1 MFSNSSGS
9 VRRPEYFIVYW
20 KAFFEFSPSEPVEA
34 SMFCSASTA
43 VMSEGMSLYWAMTS
57 GLSQIRIE

>member
-1 MFSNSSGS
+1 MFSNSSGC
-9 VRRPEYFIVYW
+9 VRRPVYFIVYW

-34 SMFCSASTA
+34 SRFCSASTA
-43 VMSEGMSLYWAMTS
+43 VMSEGMRRYCAMTS